1 MVKVGRRKWD
11 RSMKSSTMKVPAACG
26 LLLVLT
32 ACAAGG
38 PEAAQAVHRGWL
50 SLFLLGVW
58 HGIIAPVTL
67 LVEVGHRLWPNTIPW
82 AIRLYETQAN
92 SVVYDVGFF
101 LGLGGGP
108 TIVVRRWRR

>member
-1 MVKVGRRKWD
+1 MVKVGREQRD
-11 RSMKSSTMKVPAACG
+11 HRMKTSTVRTAAICG
-26 LLLVLT
+26 LMLLLT

-38 PEAAQAVHRGWL
+38 PEAAAAAHRGWL
-50 SLFLLGVW
+50 SLLLLGLW

-67 LVEVGHRLWPNTIPW
+67 LVEIGHRLWPQTIPW

-92 SVVYDVGFF
+92 SVVYDIGFF

-108 TIVVRRWRR
+108 TIVVRRWR

>member
-1 MVKVGRRKWD
+1 
-11 RSMKSSTMKVPAACG
+11 MKTGAKILTACI
-26 LLLVLT
+26 LLLLLA

-38 PEAAQAVHRGWL
+38 IESGQSAHGGTL
-50 SLFLLGVW
+50 SLFFLGFW

-67 LVEVGHRLWPNTIPW
+67 LVEIGHKLWPHTIPW
-82 AIRLYETQAN
+82 AIRLYETRAD

-108 TIVVRRWRR
+108 SLAWRGARYRRD

>member
-1 MVKVGRRKWD
+1 MVRTGPRLL
-11 RSMKSSTMKVPAACG
+11 AACALA
-26 LLLVLT
+26 LLLA

-38 PEAAQAVHRGWL
+38 VESAQSAHGGML
-50 SLFLLGVW
+50 SLFLLGLW

-67 LVEVGHRLWPNTIPW
+67 LVEVLHRLWPHTIPW
-82 AIRLYETQAN
+82 ALRLYETRAN

-108 TIVVRRWRR
+108 SVAWARSRRG